1 MSEGGLLK
9 FFKGDVKMQVQE
21 SILSLYV
28 NTKAKINSFR
38 SHIVR
43 RAKDNEG
50 ASTVE
55 YALLIAVIVFGVVG
69 AAAFM
74 IPELK
79 TMFLDIVKKIAALAA

>member
-1 MSEGGLLK
+1 
-9 FFKGDVKMQVQE
+9 MQVQE

-28 NTKAKINSFR
+28 NAKAKIDFFR
-38 SHIVR
+38 SHLVR
-43 RAKDNEG
+43 TAKDSEG

-79 TMFLDIVKKIAALAA
+79 NMFLDIVAKIAKLAKG

>member
-1 MSEGGLLK
+1 
-9 FFKGDVKMQVQE
+9 MQVQE

-28 NTKAKINSFR
+28 NAKAKIDFFR
-38 SHIVR
+38 NRLVR
-43 RAKDNEG
+43 TAKDNKG

-79 TMFLDIVKKIAALAA
+79 DMFLEIVKKIAKLAKG

>member
-1 MSEGGLLK
+1 MKLQELLLTTY
-9 FFKGDVKMQVQE
+9 
-21 SILSLYV
+21 LSGK
-28 NTKAKINSFR
+28 NKINDIHRKSLEM
-38 SHIVR
+38 
-43 RAKDNEG
+43 AKCQAG

-79 TMFLDIVKKIAALAA
+79 TMFTDIVKKIADLAAG